1 MKINKEINKII
12 DKKEDKNMQNI
23 IQKPKYLRSK
33 ELAIY
38 LVLVKVLYGFM
49 HDKGNL

>member
-23 IQKPKYLRSK
+23 IQKPKYISIRQ
-33 ELAIY
+33 
-38 LVLVKVLYGFM
+38 
-49 HDKGNL
+49 